1 MCRFKTSWS
10 DFKLYIPEMDSILKR
25 LREMEQD
32 GIVEITKGSLL
43 ITEKGRPFVRN
54 VCMAFDLP
62 LQKKSPDTK
71 LFSMTV

>member
-1 MCRFKTSWS
+1 
-10 DFKLYIPEMDSILKR
+10 MDNIIKR
-25 LREMEQD
+25 LGEMEQD
-32 GIVEITKGSLL
+32 GLVEIRDGCLL

>member
-1 MCRFKTSWS
+1 
-10 DFKLYIPEMDSILKR
+10 LDSILKK
-25 LREMEQD
+25 LKEMEED
-32 GIVEITKGSLL
+32 GLVEITESGLN

-62 LQKKSPDTK
+62 LQKKSPETT